1 MACFKDDMWWPI
13 NFIWSLNKMTHN
25 SVYLFKVWVLIKEI
39 IVCHHSTRMWS
50 LIDRMICLFEIFI
63 SCIRYW
69 FLYAKKILWAVYAAT
84 IMLLLWVFF
93 NIRSIFWLYPF
104 KFLMIGS
111 NWQIVF
117 LCCLYKWQI
126 DYSYEKEHS
135 QKCGENYVT

>member
-13 NFIWSLNKMTHN
+13 NFIWYLNKMTHN
-25 SVYLFKVWVLIKEI
+25 SVYIFKVWVLIKEI

-63 SCIRYW
+63 SH
-69 FLYAKKILWAVYAAT
+69 KILISIRKNIIWTVYAAT

-117 LCCLYKWQI
+117 LYCPYRWQI
-126 DYSYEKEHS
+126 DYSYGIEHS
-135 QKCGENYVT
+135 